1 MADPFKRVRHL
12 LNAPDQLQ
20 LDLVFTEPVNHQES
34 GPQFYTS
41 TRWRR
46 LRYSTILR
54 FGGKCAAC
62 GLGPEH
68 GCILEVDHI
77 KPRSLFPQLAFDPE
91 NLQVLCRGCNGGKSN
106 IDFTDW
112 RWR

>member
-1 MADPFKRVRHL
+1 MADPFNRVRRL

-20 LDLVFTEPVNHQES
+20 LDLVFAEPVNHQES

-41 TRWRR
+41 PRWRR
-46 LRYSTILR
+46 LRYATLR
-54 FGGKCAAC
+54 RFDGKCITC
-62 GLGPEH
+62 GRSAKD
-68 GCILEVDHI
+68 GCIIEVDHI
-77 KPRSLFPQLAFDPE
+77 KPRSLFPQMAFDPE
-91 NLQVLCRGCNGGKSN
+91 NLQVLCRECNGGKSN